1 MPTLSVRYP
10 PPPFTHLQQ
19 ANEANPQPPDP
30 TTIQQPHGSMPP
42 NWVHPRDPATTS
54 VARWPFANRYIF
66 KLILEMF
73 QWGTKFE
80 KDLREN
86 HVFDTD
92 TNMQAYF
99 RRYFANEKNMKEDW
113 FAMNLLLFKTI
124 VNLMRHF
131 RAEAANHTVAPV
143 MQEVEDLNAGL
154 SDTIKAVAE
163 ELEIKPAILK
173 KAIKIAQK
181 SKFTDT
187 NADHEELTDILE
199 TVGRTL

>member
-1 MPTLSVRYP
+1 MFSGEQKAKLTQLV
-10 PPPFTHLQQ
+10 
-19 ANEANPQPPDP
+19 NEG
-30 TTIQQPHGSMPP
+30 IQ
-42 NWVHPRDPATTS
+42 
-54 VARWPFANRYIF
+54 
-66 KLILEMF
+66 
-73 QWGTKFE
+73 
-80 KDLREN
+80 
-86 HVFDTD
+86 
-92 TNMQAYF
+92 
-99 RRYFANEKNMKEDW
+99 
-113 FAMNLLLFKTI
+113 
-124 VNLMRHF
+124 
-131 RAEAANHTVAPV
+131 V

>member
-1 MPTLSVRYP
+1 MASRMFSGEQKAKLTQLV
-10 PPPFTHLQQ
+10 
-19 ANEANPQPPDP
+19 NEG
-30 TTIQQPHGSMPP
+30 IQ
-42 NWVHPRDPATTS
+42 
-54 VARWPFANRYIF
+54 
-66 KLILEMF
+66 
-73 QWGTKFE
+73 
-80 KDLREN
+80 
-86 HVFDTD
+86 
-92 TNMQAYF
+92 
-99 RRYFANEKNMKEDW
+99 
-113 FAMNLLLFKTI
+113 
-124 VNLMRHF
+124 
-131 RAEAANHTVAPV
+131 V